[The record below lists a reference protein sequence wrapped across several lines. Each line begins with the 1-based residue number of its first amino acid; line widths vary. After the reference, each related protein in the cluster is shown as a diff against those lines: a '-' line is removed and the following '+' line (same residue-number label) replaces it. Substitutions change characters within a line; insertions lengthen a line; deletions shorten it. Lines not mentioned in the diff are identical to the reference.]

1 VLPLFLGILAL
12 GVLALL
18 ASVGLVLAFRFER
31 FVGLRYL
38 SHGRRTSAAR
48 IGLLAA
54 GAATAVGL
62 GLMLAGRGQA
72 RGLETAGVIIAL
84 NAGLVLV
91 FFALLSVFSV
101 FTTVATMGVV
111 MGVAS
116 LVVVLA
122 VTSGFERE
130 FQDKVLAVN
139 AHLLVMGYGE
149 PSLEQREQEADEYM
163 RKLRDL
169 PGLRSMSKFSLSAG
183 EVMIGKVGANLKGVD
198 ITNGA
203 EELRRALVADPVTGK
218 ASRVEA
224 LAEPAHCAPPGAA
237 ASAPADGE
245 WIGRIIL
252 GTELAR
258 RLHAKIG
265 ECISVLVPFSGD
277 DANAQPVSYHLEV
290 VGLFR
295 MGFYEYDTRLAYVS
309 LADARRLGGARP
321 TLFGVELRFH
331 DPQRARNVEPEVVQR
346 LGPNE
351 PHIVDW
357 ETLNHNLFMALQMQ
371 KLSIGIFLAIII
383 IVAAFNIFASLTMIV
398 LSKVREIAILS
409 AMGARGGSL
418 LRMFFASGSL
428 VGFVGNGIGI
438 GFGLAVCGLARLYGY
453 PLDPKVYIIGS
464 LPVEISAAELLFVAG
479 STQVICLLATIY
491 PAWRAARLRV
501 VEGLRH
507 V

>member
-1 VLPLFLGILAL
+1 VLPLFVGILAL

-48 IGLLAA
+48 VGLVLCS
-54 GAATAVGL
+54 GATAFGL
-62 GLMLAGRGQA
+62 ALMLVGRGHDA
-72 RGLETAGVIIAL
+72 RGLETAGVIVAL
-84 NAGLVLV
+84 LAGLVLL
-91 FFALLSVFSV
+91 FFALLSVFSA

-139 AHLLVMGYGE
+139 AHLLVMSYGE
-149 PSLEQREQEADEYM
+149 PSLEQREREADEYM

-198 ITNGA
+198 ITQGA
-203 EELRRALVADPVTGK
+203 EDLRRVLVEGK
-218 ASRVEA
+218 VEA
-224 LAEPAHCAPPGAA
+224 LAQPAHCAPAGIA

-265 ECISVLVPFSGD
+265 DCISVLVPFSGD
-277 DANAQPVSYHLEV
+277 EATAQPVSYHLEV

-309 LADARRLGGARP
+309 LEDARRLGGARP

-331 DPQRARNVEPEVVQR
+331 DPQRARNVEAEVVQR

-357 ETLNHNLFMALQMQ
+357 ESLNHNLFMALQMQ

-383 IVAAFNIFASLTMIV
+383 VVAAFNIFASLTMIV

-409 AMGARGGSL
+409 AMGARGRSL

-453 PLDPKVYIIGS
+453 PLDPKVYIIGH
-464 LPVEISAAELLFVAG
+464 LPVEISPTELLFVAG

>member
-1 VLPLFLGILAL
+1 VLPLFLGVLAL

-18 ASVGLVLAFRFER
+18 ASVALVLAFRFER

-38 SHGRRTSAAR
+38 SRGRPASRAR
-48 IGLLAA
+48 IGLVVTGVLTALGLA
-54 GAATAVGL
+54 
-62 GLMLAGRGQA
+62 LMLAGRGHA
-72 RGLETAGVIIAL
+72 RGLETAGVILAL
-84 NAGLVLV
+84 HAGLALV
-91 FFALLSVFSV
+91 FFIFLSVFSV

-139 AHLLVMGYGE
+139 AHMLVMGYGE
-149 PSLEQREQEADEYM
+149 PSLEEREREADEYM
-163 RKLRDL
+163 AKLRTL
-169 PGLRSMSKFSLSAG
+169 PGLASMAKFSLSAG

-198 ITNGA
+198 LKAGA
-203 EELRRALVADPVTGK
+203 QELRDK
-218 ASRVEA
+218 MVEGSVDA
-224 LAEPAHCAPPGAA
+224 LA
-237 ASAPADGE
+237 APARCAAPRPADAE

-252 GTELAR
+252 GTELAH
-258 RLHAKIG
+258 RLRAKVG
-265 ECISVLVPFSGD
+265 DCISVLVPFAGE
-277 DANAQPVSYHLEV
+277 DATAQPASYRLQV
-290 VGLFR
+290 MGLFR

-309 LADARRLGGARP
+309 LADARKLGGARP
-321 TLFGVELRFH
+321 TLFGVELRFK
-331 DPQRARNVEPEVVQR
+331 DPQRARTVEPEVVQR
-346 LGPNE
+346 LGPHE
-351 PHIVDW
+351 PRIVDW

-398 LSKVREIAILS
+398 MSKVREIAILS

-428 VGFVGNGIGI
+428 VGFVGNGVGI
-438 GFGLAVCGLARLYGY
+438 AFGVAVCGLARLYGY

-464 LPVEISAAELLFVAG
+464 LPVEISPAEMLFVAG
-479 STQVICLLATIY
+479 TTQVICLLATIY
-491 PAWRAARLRV
+491 PAWRASRQRV